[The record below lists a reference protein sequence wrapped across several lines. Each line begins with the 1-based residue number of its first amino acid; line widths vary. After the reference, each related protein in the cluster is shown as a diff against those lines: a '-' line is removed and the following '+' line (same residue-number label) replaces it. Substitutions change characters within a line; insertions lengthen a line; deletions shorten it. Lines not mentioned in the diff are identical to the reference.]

1 MEEAFTFT
9 PEAMGLPLQVGIAVP
24 ALLSVLA
31 ATAAGAESGPECG
44 LAAGIQLVGLDTRS
58 GEALF
63 SLAAREG
70 GSYLV
75 AWRQG
80 AGAARLVREPEA
92 AGRFGGS
99 IGPGPVFAFARCGEG
114 CLQPVHLPEGRG
126 EGRRDAA
133 WAPLGEPIL
142 APRAATVHGTY
153 DLAGRP
159 WVVIHGSAERPGF
172 VTAWAVRLEG
182 RDWRPAGRLEVT
194 AVGVPGAVPAPWFPS
209 AVTSGTGLFPAEA
222 EPRTW
227 VSGLPAGRAGSGAQV
242 LPFDRRAAVFLSPES
257 SVYRSAD
264 AGQTWHLSGWSPWT
278 TGTAEPWRRGT
289 DYTLDVPAGVPTAA
303 LPVLWFDR
311 RFEGRET
318 LLYTEMTPAETWRR
332 VAEGP
337 ARLPTSAGEDLA
349 VAMVLR
355 GPGERWSTL
364 FGCVVSAGKPRLVV
378 VEVAGGR
385 AGDPKLIP
393 LE

>member
-1 MEEAFTFT
+1 MRGTI
-9 PEAMGLPLQVGIAVP
+9 PPVLGLFLLLAVP
-24 ALLSVLA
+24 AA
-31 ATAAGAESGPECG
+31 GAGAERGPECG
-44 LAAGIQLVGLDTRS
+44 LSAGLNLVGLDTRS
-58 GEALF
+58 GDALLA
-63 SLAAREG
+63 LAAREG

-80 AGAARLVREPEA
+80 TARARLLREPEA

-99 IGPGPVFAFARCGEG
+99 VGPGPVFAFSRCGTG
-114 CLQPVHLPEGRG
+114 CLQPLGRAERG
-126 EGRRDAA
+126 GWE
-133 WAPLGEPIL
+133 PLGEPIL

-153 DLAGRP
+153 DLTGQP

-172 VTAWAVRLEG
+172 VTAWAFRLEG
-182 RDWRPAGRLEVT
+182 RDWRSAGRLEVT
-194 AVGVPGAVPAPWFPS
+194 AVGVPGALPAPWFAA
-209 AVTSGTGLFPAEA
+209 AVVSGTGLFPAEGEA
-222 EPRTW
+222 RSW

-242 LPFDRRAAVFLSPES
+242 LPFDRKAAVFLSPEGS
-257 SVYRSAD
+257 IYRSAD
-264 AGQTWHLSGWSPWT
+264 AGQSWQLTAWKPWA

-289 DYTLDVPAGVPTAA
+289 DYTLDMPVGVPRAA

-318 LLYTEMTPAETWRR
+318 LLYTEMSPAGTWRQ
-332 VAEGP
+332 VAQGP

-355 GPGERWSTL
+355 GPGDRWSAL
-364 FGCVVSAGKPRLVV
+364 FGCVVSGGEPRLVAL
-378 VEVAGGR
+378 EVAGGKVGETR
-385 AGDPKLIP
+385 LIP

>member
-1 MEEAFTFT
+1 MS
-9 PEAMGLPLQVGIAVP
+9 LPLRAGIAAP
-24 ALLSVLA
+24 ILALLW
-31 ATAAGAESGPECG
+31 ATAVPGTASGAERGPECG
-44 LAAGIQLVGLDTRS
+44 LAANLGLVGLDTRS
-58 GEALF
+58 GDALL
-63 SLAAREG
+63 SLAARED
-70 GSYLV
+70 GSYLI

-80 AGAARLVREPEA
+80 ADRARLVREPEE

-114 CLQPVHLPEGRG
+114 CLQPVSLTGGRDRGG
-126 EGRRDAA
+126 EGGG
-133 WAPLGEPIL
+133 WGPLGEPIL

-159 WVVIHGSAERPGF
+159 WVVVHGSSDRPGF
-172 VTAWAVRLEG
+172 VTSWAFRLEG

-194 AVGVPGAVPAPWFPS
+194 AVGVPGALPAPWFPS
-209 AVTSGTGLFPAEA
+209 AVTSGTGLFPAEG

-242 LPFDRRAAVFLSPES
+242 LAFDRRGAVFLSPEGS
-257 SVYRSAD
+257 IYRSAD
-264 AGQTWHLSGWSPWT
+264 AGQTWQLTGWSPWP

-289 DYTLDVPAGVPTAA
+289 DYTLDFPVGVPTAA

-311 RFEGRET
+311 RFEGREA
-318 LLYTEMTPAETWRR
+318 LLYTEMTPTGAWRQ
-332 VAEGP
+332 VAQGP
-337 ARLPTSAGEDLA
+337 ARLPTSAGEDLP

-355 GPGERWSTL
+355 GPGDRWSTL

-378 VEVAGGR
+378 VEASGGKV
-385 AGDPKLIP
+385 GDPKLIP